1 METADP
7 AEVLDRLDRK
17 MQHFEQGALATVLY
31 AVLDPS
37 LDLVHIS
44 SAGHPAPVVA
54 VPGEKGALV
63 DGIGGLMIGVDP
75 RVRRHV
81 TTVKLT
87 HGAVLCLYTDGL
99 VERREYP
106 LDEGLARLCDAV
118 AAQPP
123 EQVCAAVMGALIG
136 NAPARDDIALI
147 TLRRLAPGPPAA

>member
-1 METADP
+1 
-7 AEVLDRLDRK
+7 
-17 MQHFEQGALATVLY
+17 
-31 AVLDPS
+31 
-37 LDLVHIS
+37 
-44 SAGHPAPVVA
+44 
-54 VPGEKGALV
+54 V

-75 RVRRHV
+75 RARRHV

-118 AAQPP
+118 AAQAP